1 MGPRPLA
8 LRPQPAQRV
17 REHRPDPRE
26 PGAHIVTIERTRTDD
41 RPRRSR
47 APHGAVHSLPMDRLN
62 AQGSGAPNQLRL
74 VRPATTQDARTNPT
88 PRQASSQTTA
98 GPNAS
103 AFAPRVIDGVDT
115 VELSNAV
122 IARVRPTANA
132 APPTPST
139 PASARAANVS
149 RLVAGR
155 VSTPVNFSPASPAAP
170 ASSTASAAASRPP
183 AAPTPTGVYSLFRT
197 PAERN
202 SAATGVEVGRS
213 LDVTA

>member
-1 MGPRPLA
+1 
-8 LRPQPAQRV
+8 
-17 REHRPDPRE
+17 
-26 PGAHIVTIERTRTDD
+26 
-41 RPRRSR
+41 
-47 APHGAVHSLPMDRLN
+47 MDRLN

-74 VRPATTQDARTNPT
+74 VRPATTQDARANAT
-88 PRQASSQTTA
+88 PRQASSQTTS

-103 AFAPRVIDGVDT
+103 AFAPRVTDGIDT

-122 IARVRPTANA
+122 IARVRPTGSA
-132 APPTPST
+132 ASSTPSST
-139 PASARAANVS
+139 QASARAANVS

-155 VSTPVNFSPASPAAP
+155 VNTPVDFSPASPAAP
-170 ASSTASAAASRPP
+170 ASNTASAAASRPP